1 METVE
6 QDFKFAPLSAAYGRF
21 LIEIHSMDQAVK
33 LTDVTLRYDYG
44 IRDLGDVVIRAAATD
59 DIAMLLKLRYGAHLV
74 KIPARRSAGPYTMT
88 ILKSRAN
95 IHPGWFWNEGLC
107 NEIKLGDYTQE
118 CVLGDDFDKSED
130 L

>member
-1 METVE
+1 METVK
-6 QDFKFAPLSAAYGRF
+6 QDFRFAPLSAEYGRF
-21 LIEIHSMDQAVK
+21 LVEVHSLGLQKSLTYATAYYFDLMGDAVIC
-33 LTDVTLRYDYG
+33 VESNE
-44 IRDLGDVVIRAAATD
+44 

-95 IHPGWFWNEGLC
+95 IHPDWFWNEGLC